1 VFINLVGF
9 GIVIPLL
16 PFYGQTLDAPPW
28 QVALM
33 FSAYSLGQFVA
44 EPFWGRLSDRIGRK
58 PVLMI
63 TILANA
69 AGYLA
74 LAFVPNIWLAIGVRL
89 FTGLGAGNVSTAQ
102 GYVADV
108 TPPELRAGRM
118 GLIGAAFGLGFIFG
132 PAIGGLLT
140 RPDLGPLGYQLPIFT
155 ASGLCVLAALG
166 VAFLLKES
174 RVRADAATPRPPFL
188 GGVHD
193 AVANP
198 VVSRVLLV
206 TLIYMAGFSGM
217 ESTFGFWTEAR
228 YGWTAREVGLC
239 FMAVGIVSVI
249 CQGFLAGRLARRFGE
264 SRVLAVGCLVFGAG
278 PGGSGGRQSP
288 AARLGLAGA
297 GDHGGRC
304 LRHGDDHAQYLGPDL
319 ALGRSRPSGG
329 HAGAEHGLKL
339 DRTHLRPHDRRRHL
353 FADRARLALP
363 DRRSPDHSGGGDGDQ
378 RRESVPQ
385 AAGHRN
391 FAGSLAASTSSRL
404 AISGHSCAPGEFQCS
419 SVSKGPVRQHG

>member
-1 VFINLVGF
+1 VTPTPAAPATSKSALAVLFGVVFINLVGF

-58 PVLMI
+58 PVLLI

-74 LAFVPNIWLAIGVRL
+74 LAFVPNIWLAIAVRL
-89 FTGLGAGNVSTAQ
+89 FTGLGAGNISTVQ

-108 TPPELRAGRM
+108 TPPEQRAGRM
-118 GLIGAAFGLGFIFG
+118 GMIGAAFGLGFIFG
-132 PAIGGLLT
+132 PGLGGVLT
-140 RPDLGPLGYQLPIFT
+140 RPDLGTLGYQLPIFV
-155 ASGLCVLAALG
+155 AAGLCLLAALG
-166 VAFLLKES
+166 VVLLLKES
-174 RVRADAATPRPPFL
+174 RAPADPAAARPPFL

-193 AVANP
+193 AVRNP

-228 YGWTAREVGLC
+228 YGWGAREVGLS
-239 FMAVGIVSVI
+239 FMAVGVVSVV

-264 SRVLAVGCLVFGAG
+264 ARVLAVGCLIFGSGLVGQVAASRLLPDADVLVPVIMAFGAFGMAVTMPNISALISRSVDPDRQGAMLGLNMAASSSARIFG
-278 PGGSGGRQSP
+278 PMAAGAIFSGVGHDWPFLIGAALTVP
-288 AARLGLAGA
+288 AAVMAINAGRA
-297 GDHGGRC
+297 FRRRD
-304 LRHGDDHAQYLGPDL
+304 AAAPV
-319 ALGRSRPSGG
+319 SRP
-329 HAGAEHGLKL
+329 AC
-339 DRTHLRPHDRRRHL
+339 P
-353 FADRARLALP
+353 
-363 DRRSPDHSGGGDGDQ
+363 
-378 RRESVPQ
+378 
-385 AAGHRN
+385 
-391 FAGSLAASTSSRL
+391 
-404 AISGHSCAPGEFQCS
+404 
-419 SVSKGPVRQHG
+419 

>member
-1 VFINLVGF
+1 MTSAALPPPSSRSALFVLFGVVFINLVGF

-264 SRVLAVGCLVFGAG
+264 SRVLAVGCLVFGTGLVGQVVASRLLPDSDWLVPVIMAAG
-278 PGGSGGRQSP
+278 AFGMAMTMPNISALISRSVDPDRQGAMLGLNMASSSIARIFGPMIAGAIFSQIGHDWPFLIGAALTIP
-288 AARLGLAGA
+288 AAVMAINAGRA
-297 GDHGGRC
+297 FRKRQATATSPGP
-304 LRHGDDHAQYLGPDL
+304 LPPAQVQG
-319 ALGRSRPSGG
+319 
-329 HAGAEHGLKL
+329 
-339 DRTHLRPHDRRRHL
+339 
-353 FADRARLALP
+353 
-363 DRRSPDHSGGGDGDQ
+363 
-378 RRESVPQ
+378 
-385 AAGHRN
+385 
-391 FAGSLAASTSSRL
+391 
-404 AISGHSCAPGEFQCS
+404 
-419 SVSKGPVRQHG
+419 